1 LVLPIVPSALNSA
14 RELLAIPDFRRT
26 WAIGSLTAVSRWLEI
41 VGAAI
46 FAYEVTQSPQ
56 LVAMIA
62 VMRVMPYVAL
72 GLLFGG
78 LADNFERRAMLLLA
92 LASMLMTCLAMAA
105 LTGLGIA
112 GYGAILA
119 ATFVSG
125 VFWTID
131 MPVRRRL
138 MVDAIGAE
146 RMSAGLGIDNASMH
160 AARMIGPVAA
170 GLIYEVAGITGIFLC
185 VAALYTACIMLA
197 AGLSTTANPG
207 SRSRLNLSSLLPP
220 REFFRDRRFQI
231 VMAVT
236 IVYNLWCFPF
246 TNMIP
251 VIAQNDFALAPRWV
265 GIVTAIDGVGGILGA
280 LLVAVAVKERT
291 LFYFYF
297 AGTLGVVL
305 LYGMLSLHLT
315 VTAAIPALL
324 LIGAA
329 SACFSATQYAL
340 VYTLA
345 PPELRGRATGVLQ
358 FFIGSSMVGHW
369 MTGLL
374 FQQLGSAVAMQVM
387 AVQAIFCLGLLGTL
401 WFRLAHGGR

>member
-1 LVLPIVPSALNSA
+1 MIRPIVSPTSISA
-14 RELLAIPDFRRT
+14 REVFAIPDFRRT

-41 VGAAI
+41 VGSAI
-46 FAYEVTQSPQ
+46 FTYEVTQSPQ

-62 VMRVMPYVAL
+62 VMRMLPYVAL
-72 GLLFGG
+72 GLLLGS
-78 LADNFERRAMLLLA
+78 LADSFERKAMLLLA

-105 LTGLGIA
+105 LTGLGIE

-125 VFWTID
+125 IFWTID

-138 MVDAIGAE
+138 MVDVIGTE

-160 AARMIGPVAA
+160 AARMVGPMVA
-170 GLIYEVAGITGIFLC
+170 GLIYEVAGIAGIFLC
-185 VAALYTACIMLA
+185 VAALYTVCIMLA
-197 AGLSTTANPG
+197 AGLSTSASPRSG
-207 SRSRLNLSSLLPP
+207 SRLNLSSLLPP
-220 REFFRDRRFQI
+220 RELFRDRRFQI
-231 VMAVT
+231 VMGVT

-280 LLVAVAVKERT
+280 LLVAVVVKDRT

-305 LYGMLSLHLT
+305 LFGVLSLHLT

-340 VYTLA
+340 VYTLS

-374 FQQLGSAVAMQVM
+374 FERLGSALAMQVM
-387 AVQAIFCLGLLGTL
+387 AVQAILCLGILGTL
-401 WFRLAHGGR
+401 WFRLQRDGR